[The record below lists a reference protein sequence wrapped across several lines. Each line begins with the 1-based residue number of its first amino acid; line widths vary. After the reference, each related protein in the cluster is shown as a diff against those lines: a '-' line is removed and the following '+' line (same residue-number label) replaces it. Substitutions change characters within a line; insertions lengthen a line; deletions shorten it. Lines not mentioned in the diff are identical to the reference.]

1 MLKRHKRNIAIF
13 CFAATL
19 LFCIGTSHA
28 YILRGP
34 HILELMTQKYGKS
47 RSMLVSQKILFFH
60 TGEAETIEVRET
72 LRYIFSEAFRSD
84 ATSEN
89 SERIHLMSKGNT
101 MTVIDGK
108 IAVTGETL
116 FDIYKDI
123 LLYRS
128 RELLRTRLAAL
139 GVDMSVVAFGRFEG
153 KIAFVIGA
161 EKPDDPVSQLWVEK
175 DSFLPIRWRVKADG
189 SDAQKMD
196 MDIRYS
202 DWRKIDNAWY
212 PMRIVFYQ
220 DKKPVREIKTE
231 ALRTNLFFP
240 KALFDIEKI
249 KARYMLAAP
258 EVKDESVSGEIS
270 EIEKNINEFRK
281 KFE

>member
-1 MLKRHKRNIAIF
+1 MLKRYNRNIAIF
-13 CFAATL
+13 CFAAIL
-19 LFCIGTSHA
+19 MMVVGPAHA

-47 RSMLVSQKILFFH
+47 RSMLVSQKVLFYH
-60 TGEAETIEVRET
+60 TGEAGTTEVSET

-84 ATSEN
+84 STSEN
-89 SERIHLMSKGNT
+89 SQRIHLMSKGDT

-128 RELLRTRLAAL
+128 RELLRARLAAM
-139 GVDMSVVAFGRFEG
+139 GVDMSVVAFGRFQD

-161 EKPDDPVSQLWVEK
+161 EKPDDPVSQVWVEK
-175 DSFLPIRWRVKADG
+175 DSFLPIRWLVKADG
-189 SDAQKMD
+189 SDAQKMG
-196 MDIRYS
+196 MEIRYS

-220 DKKPVREIKTE
+220 DEKPVREIKVE
-231 ALRTNLFFP
+231 ALRTNLSFSR
-240 KALFDIEKI
+240 ALFDIERI
-249 KARYMLAAP
+249 KAKYMLADP